1 MSREKISYKGMGQR
15 ISKIRQDALLDRD
28 AFGERLGV
36 TRPYISMLESGKKEP
51 SEQLLLSI
59 SRTFHVKME
68 WLKTGKGEIYG
79 TTYTYSSDN
88 PIVQA
93 IIRQLLA
100 THPHFA
106 LSEIAFLFGIDWK
119 NPDKRLDI
127 PKEYWTLIQWISKL
141 FREKDDRRI
150 KALLATMEALKP
162 SEEEIVTKIQEE
174 FKKESLK
181 K

>member
-1 MSREKISYKGMGQR
+1 MSRKKAKTLFAER
-15 ISKIRQDALLDRD
+15 ISRLRKDAHLKQNEFAKRIGITQ
-28 AFGERLGV
+28 AYVSE
-36 TRPYISMLESGKKEP
+36 LELGKKEP

-59 SRTFHVKME
+59 SRTFHVKMD

-88 PIVQA
+88 PVVQA

-119 NPDKRLDI
+119 NPDKRLDL
-127 PKEYWTLIQWISKL
+127 PEEYWTLIQWISKL

-150 KALLATMEALKP
+150 KALLATMEVLKP
-162 SEEEIVTKIQEE
+162 SEEEMVKKIQEE